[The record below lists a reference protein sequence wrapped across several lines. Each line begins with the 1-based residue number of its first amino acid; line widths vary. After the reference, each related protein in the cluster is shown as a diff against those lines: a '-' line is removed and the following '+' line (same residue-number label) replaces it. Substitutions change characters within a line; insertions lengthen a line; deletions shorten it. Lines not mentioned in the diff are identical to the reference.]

1 MAWPGRSCFGFVAPL
16 NEPHAARCVSRG
28 GRRLPRRSDIAGFRG
43 DDLGLSPAGGH
54 CASAGL
60 SPGLVIARVLG
71 LSQALLRADASLRPS
86 SLHDFSSMTKKD
98 CHFVEAAE
106 KAVIL

>member
-1 MAWPGRSCFGFVAPL
+1 MRGVASLLQAKQLRPGP
-16 NEPHAARCVSRG
+16 
-28 GRRLPRRSDIAGFRG
+28 
-43 DDLGLSPAGGH
+43 
-54 CASAGL
+54 
-60 SPGLVIARVLG
+60 VIARVLE